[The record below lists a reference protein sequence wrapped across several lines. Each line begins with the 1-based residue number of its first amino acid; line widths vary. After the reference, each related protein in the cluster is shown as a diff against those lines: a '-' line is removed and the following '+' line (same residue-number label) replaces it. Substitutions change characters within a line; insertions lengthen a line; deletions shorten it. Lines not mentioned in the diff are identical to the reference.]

1 MSDTP
6 LSPVDAVVPPIG
18 GTGDGPGLGGPSGGG
33 GGLRKRSNL
42 KLLNLL
48 DGVTYSSALGGALL
62 MLVMLGILAVTV
74 FRGALP
80 SMKVFG
86 LSFLVTAVWNP
97 VTAKFG
103 AMPLIYGTLA
113 SALLSILISVPI
125 SIGSALFLVK
135 LAPKMKIPI
144 PAFGAAAAGGN
155 RFTFYSPRNL
165 VTFVSFLIELL
176 AAIPSIAYGLWG
188 MAVMAPFMQ
197 SHVQPWLGATLG
209 HVPGIGRFFDNDVGK
224 GTGSNILTAAV
235 VLSIMVTPIITSIVR
250 DVLAVA
256 PVELEQGAL
265 GLGATWWQATK
276 LVLNFSKM
284 GIFGAVILGFARA
297 IGETMA
303 VTMVIG
309 NTIDQAHP
317 VFSSFLAPGQTISSA
332 LANQF
337 AEADTDELRQ
347 ALIYSAL
354 VLLVITTLINGIA
367 RLMVMRVTAPKKR

>member
-1 MSDTP
+1 M
-6 LSPVDAVVPPIG
+6 
-18 GTGDGPGLGGPSGGG
+18 
-33 GGLRKRSNL
+33 
-42 KLLNLL
+42 
-48 DGVTYSSALGGALL
+48 
-62 MLVMLGILAVTV
+62 
-74 FRGALP
+74 
-80 SMKVFG
+80 
-86 LSFLVTAVWNP
+86 
-97 VTAKFG
+97 
-103 AMPLIYGTLA
+103 
-113 SALLSILISVPI
+113 LISVPI

-144 PAFGAAAAGGN
+144 PAFGAAAEGGN
-155 RFTFYSPRNL
+155 RFTFYSPRRL

-188 MAVMAPFMQ
+188 WAVMAPFMQ
-197 SHVQPWLGATLG
+197 SHVQPWLAATLG
-209 HVPGIGRFFDNDVGK
+209 HVPGIGRFFDNSYNT
-224 GTGSNILTAAV
+224 GTNVLTAAV
-235 VLSIMVTPIITSIVR
+235 VLSIMVTPIITAIVR

-303 VTMVIG
+303 VAMVIG
-309 NTIDQAHP
+309 NTIDVKHP

-332 LANQF
+332 LANNF
-337 AEADTDELRQ
+337 ADADTDELRQ